1 MCERL
6 TRARQLNDF
15 KWMDLIRQPVD
26 CDLAPRPV
34 MISAAGFPSRATIPA
49 HCHRRAEF
57 VYVVSGRLSVTMD
70 DVGFIASAGSAVLIP
85 PGAMHEVQTLC
96 DTTMMTLYIVLPRD
110 MPQLAT
116 CRVIVVSDLLRELM
130 QAALDVPAAYENHS
144 RDERIMDLMRE
155 EVAWLAVQSPM
166 PGLKTPMPQDARLAR
181 LCRQLL
187 SENDPAVTLDDA
199 ASNAGMGRRTFTRR
213 FRAETGM
220 SFSDWL
226 LRVRLNS
233 AVGRLMTGAS
243 ITEAAFDAGYSSP
256 SAFAKL
262 FKRAFG
268 MPPSELLPRTR
279 EGALHIHSSSDSAR
293 SLNLAGH

>member
-1 MCERL
+1 
-6 TRARQLNDF
+6 
-15 KWMDLIRQPVD
+15 MDLIKKPVD
-26 CDLAPRPV
+26 CDIAPRPV
-34 MISAAGFPSRATIPA
+34 MISAAGFPPRAMIPA
-49 HCHRRAEF
+49 HSHNRAEF

-70 DVGFIASAGSAVLIP
+70 DAAFIASAGSAVLIP
-85 PGAMHEVQTLC
+85 PGATHEVQALC
-96 DTTMMTLYIVLPRD
+96 DTAMMTIYIALPRA

-130 QAALDVPAAYENHS
+130 QAALHVPAAYENHS

-155 EVAWLAVQSPM
+155 EVAWLAVQSPT
-166 PGLKTPMPQDARLAR
+166 PGLRTPMPQDARLAR
-181 LCRQLL
+181 VCRLLL
-187 SENDPAVTLDDA
+187 SESDTAVTIDTA
-199 ASNAGMGRRTFTRR
+199 ASRAGMGRRTFTRR

-233 AVGRLMTGAS
+233 AVGKLMTGAS
-243 ITEAAFDAGYSSP
+243 ITEAAFDVGYSSP

-268 MPPSELLPRTR
+268 MPPSELLPRAR
-279 EGALHIHSSSDSAR
+279 EGALHMPSLNACGP